1 MPGALEQL
9 GTNSTLGSV
18 APGLH
23 RKVIQSIGTTER
35 QLKPEESGSLII
47 LDASDQITIR
57 LPTPVAGMVFEFLT
71 TISVTSSDTHKIIT
85 KTIAT
90 EFLLGG
96 IDSSSTAVAEGGD
109 TFTAV
114 TGDSFVA
121 IESNGT
127 TTGGLLGQKFTLTAI
142 SSTRWS
148 VSGLLCGTG
157 TLATPFATS

>member
-1 MPGALEQL
+1 MALTQL
-9 GTNSTLGSV
+9 GPDSTEGQV
-18 APGLH
+18 VPGLH
-23 RKVIQSIGTTER
+23 KEVIQGIGTTER
-35 QLKPEESGSLII
+35 QLLARESGSLII

-57 LPTPVAGMVFEFLT
+57 LPTPVAGMTFDFLT
-71 TISVTSSDTHKIIT
+71 TISVTTSDTHKIIT

-109 TFTAV
+109 SFTAV
-114 TGDSFVA
+114 AGDSFVA
-121 IESNGT
+121 ITSNGS

-148 VSGLLCGTG
+148 VSGVLFGTG